1 MRVILTSCGPET
13 ERIREHFPK
22 MPGTLIVCGMMTR
35 RCADTAVRSAA
46 DHAYQV
52 KPAKDACAAMDLN
65 LNGGIIPADTVRKA
79 LIAALDGAFAAII

>member
-1 MRVILTSCGPET
+1 MRSGNRTDQ
-13 ERIREHFPK
+13 
-22 MPGTLIVCGMMTR
+22 GTFSENARNTDCSGMMTR

-46 DHAYQV
+46 DHAYQA

-65 LNGGIIPADTVRKA
+65 LNGEIIPADTVRKA